1 MPAQLLPWI
10 LKTAASSLVSMTIW
24 EALKRSGTD
33 AAKTAEA
40 PAQHTSEKVTLVSGD
55 RNMSYDLIGAELEG
69 LIAGLDDDEL
79 GGIGADGDEALL
91 EALSVSGSGMT
102 EIIGRARRQG
112 AAAAVSAIKQRKG
125 MAVVQNPPTKR
136 RRMPLGF
143 APTTVAASATGT
155 IPGAPQNIYRT
166 ERLMIPSD
174 IAFDLGV
181 TDLKVGNSSQF
192 VQTTEVPAVLFSE
205 VAINTGVEFDTAEV
219 GNQISVSVR
228 NKDTV
233 NDVVFTAAAVGTVA
247 K

>member
-1 MPAQLLPWI
+1 
-10 LKTAASSLVSMTIW
+10 
-24 EALKRSGTD
+24 
-33 AAKTAEA
+33 
-40 PAQHTSEKVTLVSGD
+40 
-55 RNMSYDLIGAELEG
+55 MSYDLVGAELEG
-69 LIAGLDDDEL
+69 LIAGLDDDDF
-79 GGIGADGDEALL
+79 GGIGSDEDLLNAL
-91 EALSVSGSGMT
+91 AVSGSGTT
-102 EIIGRARRQG
+102 EIIGAAERRGAAKAVAAIRARQG
-112 AAAAVSAIKQRKG
+112 AAVIQR
-125 MAVVQNPPTKR
+125 PPSKK

-143 APTTVAASATGT
+143 TPTTITASSTGT

-174 IAFDLGV
+174 IAFDLGIA
-181 TDLKVGNSSQF
+181 DLKVGNSSQF

-219 GNQISVSVR
+219 GNQISISVR

>member
-1 MPAQLLPWI
+1 
-10 LKTAASSLVSMTIW
+10 
-24 EALKRSGTD
+24 
-33 AAKTAEA
+33 
-40 PAQHTSEKVTLVSGD
+40 
-55 RNMSYDLIGAELEG
+55 MSYDLIGAELEG
-69 LIAGLDDDEL
+69 LIAGLDDDDF
-79 GGIGADGDEALL
+79 GGIGADGDEELL
-91 EALSVSGSGMT
+91 DALSVSGTGTT
-102 EIIGRARRQG
+102 EIIGAAERRGAKRALN
-112 AAAAVSAIKQRKG
+112 AIKAKRG
-125 MAVVQNPPTKR
+125 MAVVQNSPSKK

>member
-1 MPAQLLPWI
+1 MPTPTLLLPWL
-10 LKTAASSLVSMTIW
+10 LKIGATAVASLFVT
-24 EALKRSGTD
+24 ETLKRSGKD
-33 AAKTAEA
+33 PAKQAARQPE
-40 PAQHTSEKVTLVSGD
+40 VSGV
-55 RNMSYDLIGAELEG
+55 MSGYDLVGAELMG
-69 LIAGLDDDEL
+69 LVAGLDDDDV
-79 GGIGADGDEALL
+79 GAIGAGDDEALL
-91 EALSVSGSGMT
+91 QALSVSGSGMT
-102 EIIGRARRQG
+102 EIIGAAQAAGARK
-112 AAAAVSAIKQRKG
+112 ALAAVKAKKG
-125 MAVVQNPPTKR
+125 MAVVENSPSRR

-143 APTTVAASATGT
+143 VPTTVVASGSAT

-181 TDLKVGNSSQF
+181 TDMKVGNQSQF

-219 GNQISVSVR
+219 GNQISLAVR

>member
-1 MPAQLLPWI
+1 MG
-10 LKTAASSLVSMTIW
+10 LV
-24 EALKRSGTD
+24 
-33 AAKTAEA
+33 
-40 PAQHTSEKVTLVSGD
+40 
-55 RNMSYDLIGAELEG
+55 
-69 LIAGLDDDEL
+69 AGLDDEDV
-79 GGIGADGDEALL
+79 GAIGAGDDEALL
-91 EALSVSGSGMT
+91 QALSVSGSGMT
-102 EIIGRARRQG
+102 EIIGAAQAAGARK
-112 AAAAVSAIKQRKG
+112 ALAAVKAKKG
-125 MAVVQNPPTKR
+125 MAVVENSPSRR

-143 APTTVAASATGT
+143 VPTTVVASGSAT

-181 TDLKVGNSSQF
+181 TDMKVGNQSQF

-219 GNQISVSVR
+219 GNQISLAVR

>member
-1 MPAQLLPWI
+1 MPSPVLFIPWLL
-10 LKTAASSLVSMTIW
+10 KVGATAVASLFVAET
-24 EALKRSGTD
+24 LKRSG
-33 AAKTAEA
+33 
-40 PAQHTSEKVTLVSGD
+40 HTPDKQAVYQPEVSG
-55 RNMSYDLIGAELEG
+55 NMSHYDLVGADLMG
-69 LIAGLDDDEL
+69 LVAGLDDDDV
-79 GGIGADGDEALL
+79 GAIGSDDDAALL
-91 EALSVSGSGMT
+91 QALSVSGSGMT
-102 EIIGRARRQG
+102 EIIGAAKAAGARQ
-112 AAAAVSAIKQRKG
+112 ALSAIKAKKG
-125 MAVVQNPPTKR
+125 MAVVENSPTRR

-143 APTTVAASATGT
+143 VPTTVVASGSAT

-181 TDLKVGNSSQF
+181 TDMKVGNQSQF

-219 GNQISVSVR
+219 GNQISLAVR

>member
-1 MPAQLLPWI
+1 
-10 LKTAASSLVSMTIW
+10 
-24 EALKRSGTD
+24 
-33 AAKTAEA
+33 
-40 PAQHTSEKVTLVSGD
+40 
-55 RNMSYDLIGAELEG
+55 MSYDLVGAELEG
-69 LIAGLDDDEL
+69 LISGIDDDDL
-79 GGIGADGDEALL
+79 GGIGSDEALL
-91 EALSVSGSGMT
+91 DALAVSGSGTT
-102 EIIGRARRQG
+102 EIIGRAMRQG
-112 AAAAVSAIKQRKG
+112 AKKALQAVRAKG
-125 MAVVQNPPTKR
+125 AMAVVQNAPNKK

-143 APTTVAASATGT
+143 TPTTITASSTGT